1 MTQVAEEPI
10 AALEVSNLC
19 LSFGGVVALDRLD
32 LGVREGEVRCVIG
45 PNGAG
50 KTTFLNAVSGVVRP
64 DSGRILLNGRESTNL
79 SAPAVARRGLVRSF
93 QTPTVFAGLSVR
105 TNVEL
110 GARRPTTA
118 TDDVDHA
125 ERVDVLLDM
134 LGLAYRAEA
143 HAADLSHG
151 EKKRL
156 ELAMLMASPPRLLLL
171 DEPTAGMST
180 RETQEIS
187 ELIQRL
193 RGAMTVV
200 IVEHDMAFVRGI
212 AESVSV
218 LHRGRLFAEGAVNEV
233 AQDPRV
239 RDIYLGDQPG

>member
-1 MTQVAEEPI
+1 MRHLSGEYET
-10 AALEVSNLC
+10 ALEVSNLC
-19 LSFGGVVALDRLD
+19 LTFGGVVALDRLN
-32 LGVREGEVRCVIG
+32 LTVREGEVRCVIG

-64 DSGRILLNGRESTNL
+64 DDGRIVLNGRESTTL

-93 QTPTVFAGLSVR
+93 QTPTVFSGLSVR

-110 GARRPTTA
+110 GAHRPTA
-118 TDDVDHA
+118 AAGSSDRSR
-125 ERVDVLLDM
+125 RVDMLLDM
-134 LGLAYRAEA
+134 LALADRSNAQ
-143 HAADLSHG
+143 AANLSHG

-187 ELIQRL
+187 DLIQRL
-193 RGAMTVV
+193 RGDMTVV

-218 LHRGRLFAEGAVNEV
+218 LHRGQLLSEGTVEEV
-233 AQDPRV
+233 ANDPRV
-239 RDIYLGDQPG
+239 RDIYLGDEPG